1 MPRRDGVQ
9 MTTPRRGVL
18 RFESLMLRTIL
29 AHMTMSVASDRGAVL
44 EQASSSHRDPKGV
57 RVFLYDAE
65 NDDRQLGLDEIALDE
80 LGEDQLLWIDVS
92 SLDSVSTATARLGL
106 TSATLAYLAGAP
118 TRPTLFFDD
127 SYFHLVVIVAQ
138 ETPLGYEALAL
149 HLIVGENWILTVHR
163 GRTDVLEPF
172 DERIRGDSPLGRL
185 DAPALLA
192 TFLHEH
198 VASYLRESEPFEVE
212 LDSLDLQVM
221 MGRVDD
227 ATVFKQLVGLRRRL
241 GRLRRLLAPHREVY
255 GLLARPDFELLSGS
269 DSMETFASLTERT
282 EQALQQLETT
292 REMIV
297 SSFEIYTTWTAH
309 GTNKVMKL
317 LTVSSVALLP
327 PTLLASTMGMN
338 SLPHGL
344 TSPVAFLITTIAMV
358 GLVVTVLSFA
368 RLRGWL

>member
-1 MPRRDGVQ
+1 
-9 MTTPRRGVL
+9 
-18 RFESLMLRTIL
+18 MLRTIL
-29 AHMTMSVASDRGAVL
+29 AHMTTSVASDRGAVL
-44 EQASSSHRDPKGV
+44 EEASSGHRDPEGV
-57 RVFLYDAE
+57 RAFLYDAE
-65 NDDRQLGLDEIALDE
+65 NDDRQLGLDEIAVDKIDE
-80 LGEDQLLWIDVS
+80 HQLLWIDVS
-92 SLDSVSTATARLGL
+92 RLDSVSRATERLGL
-106 TSATLAYLAGAP
+106 TSATLAQIAGAL

-127 SYFHLVVIVAQ
+127 SYFHLVVIVAP
-138 ETPLGYEALAL
+138 ETPLGYEPVAL
-149 HLIVGENWILTVHR
+149 HCIVGENWILTVHR
-163 GRTDVLEPF
+163 GRTDVVERF

-192 TFLHEH
+192 TFLLEH
-198 VASYLRESEPFEVE
+198 VASYLRKSEPFEVE

-221 MGRVDD
+221 TGRMDD
-227 ATVFKQLVGLRRRL
+227 EIVFKQLVGLRRRL
-241 GRLRRLLAPHREVY
+241 GRLRRLLAPHRELY
-255 GLLARPDFELLSGS
+255 GLLARPDFEVLSGS

-309 GTNKVMKL
+309 GTNKVIKL

-327 PTLLASTMGMN
+327 PTLLASIMGMN
-338 SLPHGL
+338 SLPPGL
-344 TSPVAFLITTIAMV
+344 TAPVAFLITTIAMA